1 MYELYQELLDKKGLK
16 NADVAKATG
25 VSNMT
30 LSDWKRGKS
39 VPKYKT
45 MQKIAAFLNV
55 TPEYLLNGEDTRI
68 DAPEFSDDQFEV
80 LNIYA
85 QLNDKQ
91 KEAVLS
97 MLRSMI
103 L

>member
-16 NADVAKATG
+16 NSDVARAAG

-55 TPEYLLNGEDTRI
+55 SPDLLLTGNDTRTEAPEY
-68 DAPEFSDDQFEV
+68 SDDQFEV
-80 LNIYA
+80 LHIYA

-97 MLRSMI
+97 MLRSMVE
-103 L
+103 

>member
-1 MYELYQELLDKKGLK
+1 MYEIYQELLDKKGLK
-16 NADVAKATG
+16 NSDVAKATG
-25 VSNMT
+25 ISNMT

-39 VPKYKT
+39 EPKYKN

-55 TPEYLLNGEDTRI
+55 STDYLLTGEDTRI
-68 DAPEFSDDQFEV
+68 DAPVFSDDQFEV
-80 LNIYA
+80 LHIYA

>member
-25 VSNMT
+25 ISNMT

-39 VPKYKT
+39 VPKYKN
-45 MQKIAAFLNV
+45 MQKIAEFLNV
-55 TPEYLLNGEDTRI
+55 STDYLLNGNDTRI